1 MTRDWLV
8 CANCAGPVS
17 EGRCPVCR
25 ASRQRMQ
32 RESGGFGLSPTVIL
46 WVIALLAAITAVLYL
61 EHQTA

>member
-32 RESGGFGLSPTVIL
+32 RENGGFSLSPTVIL
-46 WVIALLAAITAVLYL
+46 WLIGLLAAITAVLYL